1 MHRGQV
7 GQPSPEP
14 DKRTA
19 PPVTTIPMLATREP
33 SARRR
38 RVTGVAKNA
47 CTRLIAFTATW
58 YDWSSQPPFAEQRKR
73 AEPHDHGGVDHRRV
87 CLRSSVPKYVTLV
100 L

>member
-1 MHRGQV
+1 
-7 GQPSPEP
+7 
-14 DKRTA
+14 
-19 PPVTTIPMLATREP
+19 LATREP

-47 CTRLIAFTATW
+47 CTRLIALTATW

-73 AEPHDHGGVDHRRV
+73 ANRMIAVAWITGGSV
-87 CLRSSVPKYVTLV
+87 CARPRKYVTLV